1 MKKIAAVLTALVL
14 LVGLFAVAS
23 PITASAESLYIRKIV
38 SVVYDDSGSM
48 HTDDRYVYANYAM
61 QAFAGMLNS
70 EDQLYITYM
79 NGSKSGSSYR
89 PYQVDLSTGG
99 IQSSVNTIRKNDT
112 ASGGTPYEAV
122 TSAFNTLK
130 SVKDSNPNTQYWLV
144 VITDGVF
151 SNNYKETHLTDAFNS
166 FVGQTMPNG
175 SKPQATFLAIGNS
188 KDVYMPKKNEAAG
201 VYTYNAAKADDVINV
216 MSTIA
221 DRISGRTRLESS
233 AIKQVDDT
241 TLQISS
247 SIPLLNI
254 AVLSQKT
261 DAVITQ
267 ATYSGGGSIPVGRS
281 ASLSRSEQSA
291 LTGGAFLVGN
301 SQQVIEEGTYNITF
315 SKPVKAQDVVMM
327 MEPALEMRV
336 KVTINGQE
344 IADKS
349 ELQKAYEGD
358 KISISC
364 KLYEMGTDNE
374 IPSNLLPP
382 GTKYTI
388 TVSEDGKVVKQGDG
402 KSMELKDYELKKKA
416 TKLYAAVTITG
427 FNPITY
433 SADFTPAD
441 RPIVYTLTPGFGGD
455 KQSVKYD
462 GIASNQDMTLTFTV
476 SADGVPMTDKAAVE
490 ALNPKISVSPSGN
503 SGTTTV
509 RKDGV
514 IEFTPKAAAKSEDE
528 FYDVEV
534 TCTLPVK
541 TGDVTAKQT
550 YRVFIANY
558 DVVTLPVSGSVRK
571 NEFYGNAVG
580 VSFYVTKDGKKL
592 DKSVVEN
599 KIRAANLN
607 NKDGVYKHLSTKVT
621 VENDGTITIV
631 PYDEQENKVTFGRW
645 WFNWYRYFAL
655 PGEDVEV
662 QLLHEYGDAIINLP
676 VTSATVG
683 YLIGCVYLPLL
694 LEILLIAAIIAYI
707 IRYFTKARF
716 AGNMALY
723 IGTLSYSS
731 FRGRGGHCVE
741 LAKVP
746 LAPYNKFKNLW
757 NPFKEL
763 TVPIRGINFTAMK
776 GGRISCGEGFPWY
789 ADSIRSRERSVVI
802 RSPQDVVDYYQEKGR
817 ELDIDEFRRT
827 QVMDE
832 QNATVSS
839 DESVYYA
846 VGAELGKPRGS
857 TVEVIE
863 SATIFCYYMT

>member
-1 MKKIAAVLTALVL
+1 MKKWVAALMTLAL
-14 LVGLFAVAS
+14 LVGLFAVAA

-48 HTDDRYVYANYAM
+48 HTDNRYVYANYAM

-99 IQSSVNTIRKNDT
+99 IQSSVNAIRGNDN
-112 ASGGTPYEAV
+112 ASGGTPYDAV
-122 TSAFNTLK
+122 TSAFDTLK
-130 SVKDSNPNTQYWLV
+130 NVKDTNPNTEYWLV

-151 SNNYKETHLTDAFNS
+151 SNNYKEKDLNKAFEA

-175 SKPQATFLAIGNS
+175 TKPQATFLAIGDP
-188 KDVYMPKKNEAAG
+188 KQVYMPSKNESAG
-201 VYTYNAAKADDVINV
+201 IYTYNAAKAGDVINV

-221 DRISGRTRLESS
+221 DRISGRTRLDASS
-233 AIKQVDDT
+233 IKQVDDT
-241 TLQISS
+241 TLQVSS
-247 SIPLLNI
+247 TIPLLNI

-267 ATYSGGGSIPVGRS
+267 AVYSSGASIPVGRS
-281 ASLSRSEQSA
+281 ASLSRSEESG

-301 SQQVIEEGTYNITF
+301 SQQVIEEGTYNICF
-315 SKPVKAQDVVMM
+315 NKPVKAADVVMM

-336 KVTINGQE
+336 KVLLNGTE
-344 IADKS
+344 ITDKS

-358 KISISC
+358 KLSISC

-374 IPSNLLPP
+374 ISADLLPP
-382 GTKYTI
+382 GTKYSI
-388 TVSEDGKVVKQGDG
+388 VISEDGKTAKKSDG
-402 KSMELKDYELKKKA
+402 KAMELKDYELKKIQ
-416 TKLYAAVTITG
+416 TKIDAAITIAG

-433 SADFTPAD
+433 VAEFTPTD
-441 RPIVYTLTPGFGGD
+441 RPIVYTMTPGFGGD

-462 GIASNQDMTLTFTV
+462 GIGANQDMTLTFTV
-476 SADGVPMTDKAAVE
+476 LADGVPMTDKAAVE
-490 ALNPKISVSPSGN
+490 ALKPKIEVSPAGN
-503 SGTTTV
+503 SGTTVV
-509 RKDGV
+509 RNDGV
-514 IEFTPKAAAKSEDE
+514 IQFTPKAAAQSEDE

-558 DVVTLPVSGSVRK
+558 EVVALPVTGSVRK
-571 NEFYGNAVG
+571 NEFFGNKEGA
-580 VSFYVTKDGKKL
+580 SFYVTRDGKKL
-592 DKSVVEN
+592 DKATVEN
-599 KIRAANLN
+599 KIRMAGLN
-607 NKDGVYKHLSTKVT
+607 NAEAYKNLSTNVT
-621 VENDGTITIV
+621 VASDGTITVV
-631 PYDEQENKVTFGRW
+631 PYDEKEYKVTFGRW
-645 WFNWYRYFAL
+645 WFNWYRYFSL
-655 PGEDVEV
+655 PGEDAEV
-662 QLLHEYGDAIINLP
+662 QLIHEYGDAIAKLP
-676 VTSATVG
+676 VTGATVG
-683 YLIGCVYLPLL
+683 YLIGCVYLPLI
-694 LEILLIAAIIAYI
+694 LELLILAAIIAYI
-707 IRYFTKARF
+707 VRYFTKARF

-723 IGTLSYSS
+723 IGSLSYSS

-741 LAKVP
+741 LTKVP
-746 LAPYNKFKNLW
+746 LAPYNTFKNLW

-789 ADSIRSRERSVVI
+789 ADSIRSRERSVII